1 MRRAAART
9 AKYPMLSLYRDILR
23 AHQKYLP
30 GDARELGDSYVKAE
44 FRLHADASDS
54 FKVQF
59 ERTWRDYLTTLRVA
73 DPDRP
78 EAIGRDMTSDE
89 MGSLSDEQK
98 IQLLKI
104 RESTHGPGKVKL

>member
-1 MRRAAART
+1 MRRAAKA
-9 AKYPMLSLYRDILR
+9 AKKYPLLSLYRDILR

-44 FRLHADASDS
+44 FRLHADASDN

-78 EAIGRDMTSDE
+78 DAIGRDMTSDE
-89 MGSLSDEQK
+89 MGKLNDPQK

-104 RESTHGPGKVKL
+104 RESTHGPSKAKT